1 MNEERQSNVEKT
13 GNKDTM
19 EGLVVITPENDA
31 TVTTDK
37 EGQSSVETIR
47 SKVSSSQKKAK
58 LKEELVKLSTLSD
71 DLVPFVK
78 FHNWQRVIA
87 HVDCIYDLFS
97 ASCQVRVCV
106 GESSIN
112 TTKAE
117 GGVSKVTWVC
127 SKGHSGVWNYSAL
140 LAKRRGGNVFVSTA
154 LTAVGVLISGN
165 NFEKIQMMR
174 FFEAFS

>member
-78 FHNWQRVIA
+78 FHNWQRGIA
-87 HVDCIYDLFS
+87 HVDCIYDVFCKLS
-97 ASCQVRVCV
+97 
-106 GESSIN
+106 GESLC
-112 TTKAE
+112 
-117 GGVSKVTWVC
+117 G
-127 SKGHSGVWNYSAL
+127 
-140 LAKRRGGNVFVSTA
+140 RVFHQYYKS
-154 LTAVGVLISGN
+154 
-165 NFEKIQMMR
+165 
-174 FFEAFS
+174 

>member
-13 GNKDTM
+13 GNKDTT

-117 GGVSKVTWVC
+117 GGVSTVTWVC

-140 LAKRRGGNVFVSTA
+140 LGKRRGGEMCLFP
-154 LTAVGVLISGN
+154 
-165 NFEKIQMMR
+165 QH
-174 FFEAFS
+174 